1 MIKDP
6 FMGRI
11 SDFLDQ
17 YQPESRYSY
26 STSVNLFLSYIFQF
40 TRSKGQRI
48 TSEDR
53 LKFETFAE
61 RYFLDSRDH
70 EEDIINFSIWCSDK
84 YAPLTCRRH
93 IAVLKEFFSHNDVN
107 FTRKQEKNI
116 RNKII
121 DGGPVSEEADLTK
134 NMIRAILN
142 ACDIRMKALILILIT
157 SGMRIGELATL
168 RMSDIVFSDDGLYGV
183 VTLRGVSRLRG
194 TKLKNRH
201 SRITFIGK
209 EAVEVLKQWY
219 EVRGKYLE
227 TSCKRSRGR
236 WTVSNLDDG
245 RIFPFGVPTLGQ
257 SLRVILKRVNLA
269 DMDEDTGRSLIHF
282 HLFRKYFITTL
293 TYSGIPE
300 KFVDFYAGHLGKL
313 DKAYQRQSKGQL
325 TEIYLKGEPYL
336 RIYDEGA
343 EEIARQQNEI
353 RDTKEKL
360 RDMQIERLTDRAR
373 TEDAIKTMQARIA
386 ELQALIPIRD
396 AVAQAKKKS

>member
-1 MIKDP
+1 MVKSQY
-6 FMGRI
+6 MGRI
-11 SDFLDQ
+11 SDFLNQ

-61 RYFLDSRDH
+61 RYFSDTRDH
-70 EEDIINFSIWCSDK
+70 EKDIINFSLWCSDK
-84 YAPLTCRRH
+84 YAPLSCRRH
-93 IAVLKEFFSHNDVN
+93 VAVLKEFFSHNDVN
-107 FTRKQEKNI
+107 FSRKQEKNI

-121 DGGPVSEEADLTK
+121 DGGPISEEADLTK
-134 NMIRAILN
+134 NMIRSILN
-142 ACDIRMKALILILIT
+142 ACDIRMKALILVLIT

-168 RMSDIVFSDDGLYGV
+168 RISDIVFSKDGLYGV
-183 VTLRGVSRLRG
+183 VSLRGVSRSRG
-194 TKLKNRH
+194 TRLKNRH

-219 EVRGKYLE
+219 EVREKYLE

-236 WTVSNLDDG
+236 WTITNLDDG

-257 SLRVILKRVNLA
+257 SFRTILKRANFAESDV
-269 DMDEDTGRSLIHF
+269 DTGRSLIHF
-282 HLFRKYFITTL
+282 HLFRKYFITIL

-300 KFVDFYAGHLGKL
+300 KYVDFYAGHLGKL
-313 DKAYQRQSKGQL
+313 DRAYQRQSKEQL
-325 TEIYLKGEPYL
+325 LEMYLKGEPFL
-336 RIYDEGA
+336 RVYDEGA

-353 RDTKEKL
+353 KETKDKL
-360 RDMQIERLTDRAR
+360 RDIQIERLTDRAKVDDLKIEFEQKLKIQQNLIESLQKSMQ
-373 TEDAIKTMQARIA
+373 TER
-386 ELQALIPIRD
+386 E
-396 AVAQAKKKS
+396 